1 MFDVRFDWGVQGLEA
16 IGGDTTVVIV
26 DVLCFTTCVS
36 IACSRGAVVHPCRWD
51 DAAAATLAGR
61 LGAVLARKRG
71 EGRFT
76 LSPPSFFDA
85 TPDLRI
91 VLPSPN
97 GSTLS
102 EAVRGR
108 AVAGCL
114 RNAAAVA
121 RWIGSSPVAVI
132 AAGERWPDG
141 TIRFALEDLLGAGA
155 IIERLTGSRSPE
167 AESAAAA
174 FRAHRDK
181 LAEALANTASGVEL
195 IERGYGGDIDA
206 AAALDV
212 DDVVPELVGGAFRM
226 TSQ

>member
-16 IGGDTTVVIV
+16 IGGDATVVIV
-26 DVLCFTTCVS
+26 DVLCFTTCVA
-36 IACSRGAVVHPCRWD
+36 IACSRGAVIHPCRWD
-51 DAAAATLAGR
+51 DAAAVALADR

-71 EGRFT
+71 EGGFT
-76 LSPPSFFDA
+76 LSPPSFFEA
-85 TPDLRI
+85 TAELRI

-97 GSTLS
+97 GSTLA

-121 RWIGSSPVAVI
+121 RWLEPPVAVI

-155 IIERLTGSRSPE
+155 IIERLGGSRSPE

-174 FRAHRDK
+174 FLAHRD
-181 LAEALANTASGVEL
+181 ALADALADTASGVEL
-195 IERGYGGDIDA
+195 IERGYRGDIDA
-206 AAALDV
+206 AAALNV
-212 DDVVPELVGGAFRM
+212 DDVVPELIDGAFRAA
-226 TSQ
+226 T

>member
-1 MFDVRFDWGVQGLEA
+1 MFDVRFEWGVQGLDA
-16 IGGDTTVVIV
+16 IGGDAIAVIV

-36 IACSRGAVVHPCRWD
+36 IACARGAVVHPCRWD
-51 DAAAATLAGR
+51 DAAAAALAGQ
-61 LGAVLARKRG
+61 LGAVLARKRSQG
-71 EGRFT
+71 GFT

-85 TPDLRI
+85 TSDLRI

-102 EAVRGR
+102 EGVRGR

-114 RNAAAVA
+114 RNASAVA

-155 IIERLTGSRSPE
+155 IIERLSGSRSPE

-181 LAEALANTASGVEL
+181 LAEALAETASGVEL
-195 IERGYGGDIDA
+195 IERGYRGDIDA
-206 AAALDV
+206 AAALDA
-212 DDVVPELVGGAFRM
+212 DDVVPELVEGAFRM
-226 TSQ
+226 TAP